1 MKRKQIIV
9 GCVAMIVSIAFLYV
23 QSDSGART
31 VRAFEPAPADVIDIK
46 DLAQLKEPFQRDRD
60 SVRLITLLSPV
71 CPACR
76 SGFSDMQKA
85 LKAIPDDRL
94 RVYIVWLPMFPG
106 DSRKWAQIRSDEF
119 SDKRVSY
126 YWDGEKIAGNAW
138 QKTLGTKREAWD
150 VYLLYGAGSQWG
162 KEPATPDFWMHQLSG
177 ITTAPWLDEGAF
189 QAKTK
194 ELLSKVKR

>member
-1 MKRKQIIV
+1 MKQKHMIV
-9 GCVAMIVSIAFLYV
+9 GSVAMIVSIAFLLFHR
-23 QSDSGART
+23 DSGART
-31 VRAFEPAPADVIDIK
+31 VRAFEPAPAEVIDIK

-119 SDKRVSY
+119 SDKRVSC
-126 YWDGEKIAGNAW
+126 YWDGEKIAGKAW
-138 QKTLGTKREAWD
+138 QKTLGTKRETWD
-150 VYLLYGAGSQWG
+150 VYLLYGAGSQWD

-177 ITTAPWLDEGAF
+177 ITTAPWLDEEAF

>member
-1 MKRKQIIV
+1 MKRKLMII
-9 GCVAMIVSIAFLYV
+9 GCMAMILSIAFLLIRGG
-23 QSDSGART
+23 SDRTAR
-31 VRAFEPAPADVIDIK
+31 ALEPAPAEVTNLK

-60 SVRLITLLSPV
+60 TVRLIALLSPV

-76 SGFSDMQKA
+76 SGFSDMQKT

-94 RVYIVWLPMFPG
+94 RVSIVWLPMFPG
-106 DSRKWAQIRSDEF
+106 DSRKWAQTRSDEF

-126 YWDGEKIAGNAW
+126 YWDGEKIAGKAW

-150 VYLLYGAGSQWG
+150 VYLLYGAGSQWD

-177 ITTAPWLDEGAF
+177 IQRRRDWM
-189 QAKTK
+189 
-194 ELLSKVKR
+194 KRRFRPKPKSY

>member
-1 MKRKQIIV
+1 MKENRVVFRMII
-9 GCVAMIVSIAFLYV
+9 MLSIAFLLI
-23 QSDSGART
+23 QSGNGARR
-31 VRAFEPAPADVIDIK
+31 VCALEPAPAAEVT
-46 DLAQLKEPFQRDRD
+46 DLSNLDQLKEAFQGDRGA
-60 SVRLITLLSPV
+60 VRLVALLSPV

-106 DSRKWAQIRSDEF
+106 DSRKWAQIRADEF
-119 SDKRVSY
+119 SDKRVRY
-126 YWDGEKIAGNAW
+126 YWDGEKLAGKMW

-150 VYLLYGAGSQWG
+150 VYLLYGAENQWD
-162 KEPATPDFWMHQLSG
+162 KEPTAPDFWMHQLSG
-177 ITTAPWLDEGAF
+177 LTHAPQLDEQTF
-189 QAKTK
+189 QTKTK

>member
-1 MKRKQIIV
+1 MKRKQMII
-9 GCVAMIVSIAFLYV
+9 GCVAMIVSIAFLLV
-23 QSDSGART
+23 PGESGVRT
-31 VRAFEPAPADVIDIK
+31 PRALEPALTEMT
-46 DLAQLKEPFQRDRD
+46 DLNNLDQLKESFQRDRGT
-60 SVRLITLLSPV
+60 VRLVTLLSPV

-76 SGFSDMQKA
+76 SGFSDMQKV
-85 LKAIPDDRL
+85 LKAIPDERL

-106 DSRKWAQIRSDEF
+106 DSRKWAQTRSDEF

-126 YWDGEKIAGNAW
+126 YWDGEKIAGKAW

-150 VYLLYGAGSQWG
+150 VYLLYGAGSHWD

-177 ITTAPWLDEGAF
+177 VTTAPRLDEEAF

-194 ELLSKVKR
+194 ELVNKIKR

>member
-1 MKRKQIIV
+1 MKQKQMIV
-9 GCVAMIVSIAFLYV
+9 GSVAMIVSIAFLLV
-23 QSDSGART
+23 HGDSGGRT
-31 VRAFEPAPADVIDIK
+31 VRASKPAPIEVIDIK

-60 SVRLITLLSPV
+60 TVRLIALLSPV

-76 SGFSDMQKA
+76 SGFSDMQKT

-94 RVYIVWLPMFPG
+94 KVHIVWLPMFPG

-126 YWDGEKIAGNAW
+126 YWDGEKLAGQAW
-138 QKTLGTKREAWD
+138 QKVLGTNREAWD
-150 VYLLYGAGSQWG
+150 VYLLYGAGTQWD

-177 ITTAPWLDEGAF
+177 ITTAPRLDEEAF

>member
-1 MKRKQIIV
+1 MKRKEMTV
-9 GCVAMIVSIAFLYV
+9 SCVTVIVSIAFLLV
-23 QSDSGART
+23 QSKSGARI
-31 VRAFEPAPADVIDIK
+31 VRAIESTPADVIDIK
-46 DLAQLKEPFQRDRD
+46 DLAQLKEPFQRERD
-60 SVRLITLLSPV
+60 TLRVVALLSPV

-76 SGFSDMQKA
+76 SGFYDMQKT

-94 RVYIVWLPMFPG
+94 RVHIVWLPMFPG

-126 YWDGEKIAGNAW
+126 YWDGAKLAGKAW

-150 VYLLYGAGSQWG
+150 VYLLYGAGTQWD
-162 KEPATPDFWMHQLSG
+162 KEPAAPDFWMHQLSG
-177 ITTAPWLDEGAF
+177 ITTAPWLDEEAF
-189 QAKTK
+189 QAKTR